1 MKAER
6 ERERDRERILACG
19 MRESKKRKKKKKKK
33 KELFLLGEDK
43 LLTLYTAADVVVE
56 EVTIESSLN
65 EAKGPDEPL
74 RVTRLGEITVD
85 PVENVETTV
94 ETQTED
100 VEAGQVLDFARLLK
114 KIDLRDDSN

>member
-1 MKAER
+1 VKA
-6 ERERDRERILACG
+6 
-19 MRESKKRKKKKKKK
+19 KKGTN
-33 KELFLLGEDK
+33 LLREDK

-65 EAKGPDEPL
+65 EAEGPNEPL
-74 RVTRLGEITVD
+74 RVSRLGEITVD
-85 PVENVETTV
+85 PVEDVETTV

-114 KIDLRDDSN
+114 KIDLRDDCN